1 MKFTMAWKLSCR
13 RVIYYIIM
21 RTIMPYHV
29 NSGKFVYHP
38 ALMRLN
44 MIDLRIA
51 QRYIHTQTARWWAL
65 FTCICGISGCT
76 PQFITPDASP
86 KTGVIKAA
94 IQTTRFI
101 SFDGASLPLRRWL
114 PPAKPEAIIVAL
126 HGFNDYSRFINDA
139 ATFFSRQ
146 GIAVYAYDQRGFGN
160 APHHGRWP
168 GKDALAADARLFVQR
183 LHARFPD
190 TPLFLLGH
198 SMGAAVALYALA
210 AGPLPVNGV
219 ILAAPAI
226 WGWSSMPW
234 WQRWGLKLAAH
245 TMPWKTF
252 TGESQ
257 HIVASDNRQM
267 LIALSRDPLIIK
279 QTRVDTIYG
288 LVNLMEA
295 GFRSV
300 AKLHTP
306 TLALYGDKDE
316 VIPAAPIMNT
326 FGALAGHSD
335 WLQFRRYKNGYH
347 MLLRDLQ
354 AKTVWRD
361 ILIWVRHRPPS

>member
-1 MKFTMAWKLSCR
+1 MFLSFTSAAISTLIC
-13 RVIYYIIM
+13 
-21 RTIMPYHV
+21 
-29 NSGKFVYHP
+29 
-38 ALMRLN
+38 
-44 MIDLRIA
+44 
-51 QRYIHTQTARWWAL
+51 TA
-65 FTCICGISGCT
+65 GCT
-76 PQFITPDASP
+76 PQFIIPAPPPTAVSASP
-86 KTGVIKAA
+86 TIKAA
-94 IQTTRFI
+94 TFT
-101 SFDGASLPLRRWL
+101 SFDSTTLPLRRWL

-126 HGFNDYSRFINDA
+126 HGFNDYSHFINA
-139 ATFFSRQ
+139 AAHFFSQQ

-160 APHHGRWP
+160 APHRGRWP

-210 AGPLPVNGV
+210 SGPLPVDGV

-245 TMPWKTF
+245 IMPWKTF

-257 HIVASDNRQM
+257 HIVASDNRDM
-267 LIALSRDPLIIK
+267 LISLGRDPLVIK

-295 GFRSV
+295 GYRSV

-306 TLALYGDKDE
+306 TLALYGNKDE
-316 VIPAAPIMNT
+316 VIPAAPIINT
-326 FGALAGHSD
+326 FGSLAGRND
-335 WLQFRRYKNGYH
+335 RLQLRRYKNGYH

-354 AKTVWRD
+354 ANIVWHD
-361 ILIWVRHRPPS
+361 IVTWIRQQSSP

>member
-1 MKFTMAWKLSCR
+1 
-13 RVIYYIIM
+13 
-21 RTIMPYHV
+21 MPYHV
-29 NSGKFVYHP
+29 NPGKFVYHP
-38 ALMRLN
+38 ALMNLK
-44 MIDLRIA
+44 MINILIS
-51 QRYIHTQTARWWAL
+51 QRYTYKQSLLKYAL
-65 FTCICGISGCT
+65 YACICCWASGCS
-76 PQFITPDASP
+76 PQFVIPDSSP
-86 KTGVIKAA
+86 EAPSSSPSIEP
-94 IQTTRFI
+94 TRFI
-101 SFDGASLPLRRWL
+101 SFDGTSLPLRRWL
-114 PPAKPEAIIVAL
+114 PPGKPTAIIVAL

-139 ATFFSRQ
+139 ANFFVQ
-146 GIAVYAYDQRGFGN
+146 QNIAVYAYDQRGFGQS
-160 APHHGRWP
+160 PHHGRWP
-168 GKDALAADARLFVQR
+168 GKEALAGDARLFVQYM
-183 LHARFPD
+183 HARFPD

-210 AGPLPVNGV
+210 SGPLPIDGV

-257 HIVASDNRQM
+257 HIIASDNRDM
-267 LIALSRDPLIIK
+267 LIALGRDPLVIK

-295 GFRSV
+295 GYRSV

-306 TLALYGDKDE
+306 TLALYGNKDE
-316 VIPAAPIMNT
+316 VIPATPVMDT
-326 FGALAGHSD
+326 FGSLARQRST
-335 WLQFRRYKNGYH
+335 LQFRCYKNGYH

-354 AKTVWRD
+354 ANIVWRD
-361 ILIWVRHRPPS
+361 IVTWIRQQLPPS